1 MIIIRQNPITLSPR
15 KIKIKTRSKAHK
27 FFKKGLHKTR

>member
-1 MIIIRQNPITLSPR
+1 MIVIRQNPITLSPR
-15 KIKIKTRSKAHK
+15 KIRINRRSKSHK